1 MHVAEGHRIWT
12 LNTVDVPQGVDDAKV
27 RARLLA
33 EQGIEIVG
41 GFGQLAGKVF
51 RVGIMG
57 PLASE
62 DNVNFLLREFKKALN
77 AEGYRH

>member
-1 MHVAEGHRIWT
+1 M
-12 LNTVDVPQGVDDAKV
+12 LQ
-27 RARLLA
+27 

-41 GFGQLAGKVF
+41 GFGPLAGKVF
-51 RVGIMG
+51 RIGIMG
-57 PLASE
+57 PLATE